1 MPQEIK
7 TISQRITELEEWLKH
22 NHDNPLRTCVES
34 DLRNLKEQQKKE
46 SDASR
51 GNQPTY
57 RRATGRS

>member
-22 NHDNPLRTCVES
+22 NHDNQLRTCVES

-51 GNQPTY
+51 GN
-57 RRATGRS
+57 